1 MGVQVE
7 AAAAAFE
14 DLALHEAVE
23 AALAIAARGNL
34 LMEEVAPW
42 TAFKRVRPRAACVRV
57 RMAHRAA
64 PDSNSHVTEVEC
76 VVVPV
81 RSPG

>member
-1 MGVQVE
+1 MGAQVE
-7 AAAAAFE
+7 AAAAAYE

-42 TAFKRVRPRAACVRV
+42 TAFKEVRPRAACMRV
-57 RMAHRAA
+57 RTTHRAA
-64 PDSNSHVTEVEC
+64 PDSNTHMTELEC
-76 VVVPV
+76 VVVSV
-81 RSPG
+81 RFPG